1 MTIMMHDGSF
11 KLALNVLRQRVL
23 MINMGMPNGDK
34 LANTLGKS
42 LNHRPLNM
50 IRTYGQIQTCK

>member
-1 MTIMMHDGSF
+1 MMHDGSF